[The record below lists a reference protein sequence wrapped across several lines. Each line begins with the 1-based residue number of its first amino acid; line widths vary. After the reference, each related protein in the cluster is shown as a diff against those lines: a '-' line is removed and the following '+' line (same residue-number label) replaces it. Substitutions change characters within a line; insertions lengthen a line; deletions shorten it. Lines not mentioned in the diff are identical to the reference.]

1 MSKVVFRK
9 NSFIVIEC
17 SYSNKHSNR
26 QCNYIVYNKSKRWSS
41 KEKDSYIENQEN
53 HKKRSMN
60 NQGKSINNQRNQGK
74 SMKNQGNQGKS
85 IKDEHELLEKSL
97 EGYGHT
103 HLRSLKNAKD
113 AIRFVEIGRIPTSED
128 IRFMESLIRISTDK
142 EYIRR
147 LEERIAEIKLFK

>member
-9 NSFIVIEC
+9 NNFIVIEC
-17 SYSNKHSNR
+17 SYSNKNSNR

-41 KEKDSYIENQEN
+41 KEKDSYIENQEK
-53 HKKRSMN
+53 HKKRS
-60 NQGKSINNQRNQGK
+60 INNQENQE
-74 SMKNQGNQGKS
+74 NQGNQGKS
-85 IKDEHELLEKSL
+85 IKDGHELLEKSL

-113 AIRFVEIGRIPTSED
+113 AIRFVEIRRIPTSED